1 MTHTPT
7 PSLAYRDRARD
18 HSRAPLFVALA
29 ILAII
34 FGLLAA
40 AINVE
45 NAITT
50 WSFVGRPGRGAG
62 GFLRL
67 AGSSLF
73 MRAPA
78 NLIFAMAGLAF
89 LLRSH
94 WAVRFL
100 TADVI
105 LRVIG
110 AGIFAIQMAIPS
122 QITAPLWKG
131 SLREAVPTI
140 QQLIFLSTM
149 LLILRAAP
157 VRALFNTAAGAE
169 QPLDA
174 ATTTAMTSSIEG
186 ANHD

>member
-1 MTHTPT
+1 MTHPT
-7 PSLAYRDRARD
+7 PALAYRDRARD

-40 AINVE
+40 AMNVE

-50 WSFVGRPGRGAG
+50 WSLVGRPGRGAS

-89 LLRSH
+89 LLRSQ
-94 WAVRFL
+94 WALRLL
-100 TADVI
+100 TTDVI
-105 LRVIG
+105 LRIIG
-110 AGIFAIQMAIPS
+110 AGIFAIQMAMPS

-157 VRALFNTAAGAE
+157 VRSLINTAAGVE
-169 QPLDA
+169 HPLNEMNV
-174 ATTTAMTSSIEG
+174 TG
-186 ANHD
+186 